1 MVEPQLFVCST
12 QAWARRGRRSPR
24 YRADGAHKGRGGGPE
39 RSAAWPAA
47 EAGRADAR
55 APRPP
60 GEGRRGCP
68 AGLVGAEEVIGR
80 AGSRASSWEAAGFWL
95 WPLGGRARG
104 PGAGEDRGRPRVP
117 GEEEELGSEPR
128 QRRREA
134 GPFGR
139 RCGGDSATPSP
150 AGSGGW
156 VRGDPGRR
164 RSGLPAG
171 REAFQGE

>member
-55 APRPP
+55 APEPP

-80 AGSRASSWEAAGFWL
+80 AGSRASSWEAAGLWL

-104 PGAGEDRGRPRVP
+104 PGAGEDQGRPRDSEQGREGGRSWGRRP
-117 GEEEELGSEPR
+117 GSEG
-128 QRRREA
+128 REA
-134 GPFGR
+134 SPFGR

-150 AGSGGW
+150 EGSRGW
-156 VRGDPGRR
+156 VSRDVHCRG
-164 RSGLPAG
+164 S
-171 REAFQGE
+171 